1 MSEPVTR
8 QEQLLSAIATG
19 GDIISPITREEMYL
33 AYMAGDT
40 SVVLPEPITRKEQFL
55 YQACLNGGGGGGGTE
70 ITDGIVVKARDADGY
85 ATDVDFYGTAV
96 QTYQFY
102 CSSRTTGPFKNMA
115 RIVFKNAVTA
125 INAFAFS
132 ATGITQLPDLSHVSE
147 LTSSV
152 FRKCTLLS
160 GSISLPTITRIAA
173 EVFRECSGIT
183 AITAENAAFAGEN
196 AFGGCTALQTAHLPK
211 CATLNT
217 YVFSGD
223 TALTNVQIGSIGNA
237 VTSCVNTSFKG
248 CAQTGLT
255 ITAYTTGTYADTLLT
270 NIRNG
275 ATNATIIIKASED
288 TTYNDVVYA
297 AGETMITST
306 VEATT

>member
-1 MSEPVTR
+1 MTAKEV
-8 QEQLLSAIATG
+8 I
-19 GDIISPITREEMYL
+19 L
-33 AYMAGDT
+33 A
-40 SVVLPEPITRKEQFL
+40 RKL
-55 YQACLNGGGGGGGTE
+55 GGGGGGTE
-70 ITDGIVVKARDADGY
+70 ITDGIVVKARGADGY
-85 ATDVDFYGTAV
+85 ATEVDFYGTAV
-96 QTYQFY
+96 QPYQFY

-125 INAFAFS
+125 INAFSFHG
-132 ATGITQLPDLSHVSE
+132 TGITQLPDISHISE
-147 LTSSV
+147 LASNT
-152 FRKCTLLS
+152 FRKCTALS
-160 GSISLPTITRIAA
+160 GSISLPTTTKLAA

-183 AITAENAAFAGEN
+183 AITAENAAFAGESV
-196 AFGGCTALQTAHLPK
+196 FMFCTALQTAHLPK
-211 CATLNT
+211 CATLGTQAFYN
-217 YVFSGD
+217 D

-248 CAQTGLT
+248 CTQTGLT
-255 ITAYTTGTYADTLLT
+255 ITMYTTGAYADTALA

-275 ATNATIIIKASED
+275 ATNATIILKASED